1 MVFSSSV
8 FLFVF
13 LPLVFLLYKVSPSK
27 IKNTILIVFSLI
39 FYAWG
44 EPLYVLLM
52 LLSVAVNYALAI
64 GIDTGEPESRRKPRY
79 FLLIMTI
86 VFNIGMLFVFK
97 YSNFFVDN
105 FNSIMNLKIS
115 IPTIRLP
122 IGISFFTFQAMSYT
136 IDVYRGGTKAQK
148 NPLNIL
154 LYISF
159 FPQLIAGPIVL
170 YSDIEQQIQN
180 RVETNEKTVAGIK
193 RFVIGLSKKMLLAN
207 TFGAVADQIFALD
220 VSGINIA
227 VAWLGAI
234 TYALQIYFD
243 FSGYSDMA
251 IGLAKLF
258 GFELKENFDYPYTAD
273 SIKNF
278 WRRWHISLSGWFKD
292 YLYIP
297 LGGNRRGTLR
307 TAVNLLIVFF
317 CTGIWHGAQWTFVVW
332 GFYHGFFIMLERVG
346 IIRPERFKIP
356 GLARIY
362 TLLVVITA
370 FVIFRASTIQQGLI
384 MIGKM
389 FVGWHLNDDMII
401 VFSRIMSPYL
411 VVVLLIGF
419 FAATPWPKNWAGRL
433 AQRLNRRPIL
443 VELSSMLVTLMLF
456 IVCVLSLSSAAYN
469 PFIYFRF

>member
-180 RVETNEKTVAGIK
+180 RVETSEKTVAGIK